1 MKCEIGHLGSRFGEV
16 AERSTESTC
25 QADQVRSVELAHP
38 NFLTAIQHIEAHA
51 TRPCHLNYDEAIKI
65 PVRGLRSSQY
75 LRRAITS
82 SHLGQ
87 SAASDTATRAQETGG
102 IQGAGL
108 GISWDMLFWSLT
120 TSLGLA
126 A

>member
-1 MKCEIGHLGSRFGEV
+1 MRIS
-16 AERSTESTC
+16 STHIRHI
-25 QADQVRSVELAHP
+25 QAD
-38 NFLTAIQHIEAHA
+38 A
-51 TRPCHLNYDEAIKI
+51 THHCYPNYDQAIKSSV
-65 PVRGLRSSQY
+65 PARRSSQH

-87 SAASDTATRAQETGG
+87 PAASDAATKTGG